1 MIITFIKFEL
11 HYYDV
16 NQGVSTLPLLFR
28 RWHTLP
34 FVYQKSLF
42 FYRAPAFN
50 TCGVRYCFTN
60 SVCLSVCLSNVGTV
74 SKRMDKSSHFL
85 TFIILVFSALPPLKK
100 FQGNSL
106 RWGVKC
112 TGGIF
117 FCKYCLLSRKRYEI

>member
-60 SVCLSVCLSNVGTV
+60 SVCLSVCLSVQCRYCVKTDGQIVTLFDV
-74 SKRMDKSSHFL
+74 HYSSFL
-85 TFIILVFSALPPLKK
+85 SLTSTKKIPRKLPPL
-100 FQGNSL
+100 G
-106 RWGVKC
+106 R
-112 TGGIF
+112 
-117 FCKYCLLSRKRYEI
+117 